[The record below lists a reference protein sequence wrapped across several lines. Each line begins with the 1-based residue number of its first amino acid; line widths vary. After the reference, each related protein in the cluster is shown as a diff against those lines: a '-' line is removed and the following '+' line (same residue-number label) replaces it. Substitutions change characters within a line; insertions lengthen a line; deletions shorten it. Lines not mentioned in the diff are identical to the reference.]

1 LPTQKFIS
9 ESFNGARASVAGS
22 VAGKAGNAPAGITG
36 GVAGTGLATKAEAL
50 AGKFKGMDVST
61 IPGNILQGKAL

>member
-1 LPTQKFIS
+1 M
-9 ESFNGARASVAGS
+9 AGS

-36 GVAGTGLATKAEAL
+36 GVAGTGIATKAEVL

-61 IPGNILQGKAL
+61 IAGNILQAKAL